1 MSVEVTSLMT
11 SNDFVESIHIF
22 SEVNPL
28 PNIATFYLTP
38 ATGTARVVT
47 RIRLADSQT
56 LVAVAAMNDG
66 SLWSG
71 SSETI
76 VTLAACL
83 DGT

>member
-1 MSVEVTSLMT
+1 
-11 SNDFVESIHIF
+11 
-22 SEVNPL
+22 
-28 PNIATFYLTP
+28 
-38 ATGTARVVT
+38 
-47 RIRLADSQT
+47 